1 MMRQVIPVRR
11 VEFSSTKKLKKH
23 SEKAVLQGTWRQW
36 EAAESVMGTVLIQ
49 KTKKRIAYLRL
60 N

>member
-11 VEFSSTKKLKKH
+11 VEFSSTKKKR
-23 SEKAVLQGTWRQW
+23 SEKVVLQGAWPRQ
-36 EAAESVMGTVLIQ
+36 EAAASVMRTVLIQ
-49 KTKKRIAYLRL
+49 KKKRIAYLRL